1 MAEGQTTHIE
11 LLDGME
17 TEIVQDPSGLT
28 FYFLIDNNENVM
40 ISWFTFND
48 YHLDVFC
55 KNKKAF
61 KFRKKL
67 FKK

>member
-28 FYFLIDNNENVM
+28 FYFLIDNNEKSPDGEPVM
-40 ISWFTFND
+40 VEITASEYQHFNS
-48 YHLDVFC
+48 VV
-55 KNKKAF
+55 
-61 KFRKKL
+61 
-67 FKK
+67 